1 MSQKLDKQSRMVLD
15 KLEALK
21 KRVANDMQIKEDAN
35 FINKYRCH
43 FDVTQPS
50 NLANGILKPHQLEAL
65 EWMINLYAQ
74 ESNGILADD
83 MGLGKTI
90 QAIAFMAYLK
100 EENGITGKHL
110 VVCPKSVSN
119 NWIR

>member
-1 MSQKLDKQSRMVLD
+1 MSLKLDKHSGMVLD

-21 KRVANDMQIKEDAN
+21 KKVAKDMQVKEDAN

-50 NLANGILKPHQLEAL
+50 NLIGGTLKQHQLEAL
-65 EWMINLYAQ
+65 EWMINLSAQ

-100 EENGITGKHL
+100 EENGIRGKHL